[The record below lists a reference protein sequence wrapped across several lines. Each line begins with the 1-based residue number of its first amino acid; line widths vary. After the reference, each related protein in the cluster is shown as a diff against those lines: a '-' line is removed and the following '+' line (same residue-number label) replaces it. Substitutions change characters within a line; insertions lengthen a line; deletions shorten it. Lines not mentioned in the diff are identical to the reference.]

1 MLGFGRRMRLSNR
14 YKSWLA
20 AYAFLAVVARA
31 GIAAEVTPVPPQQ
44 NEPGIPVTNQL
55 VVQKCGG
62 CHKQDDKGNMTRIS
76 WIRTTPEGWE
86 EVIKRMVRL
95 NGVSLTPAEAKEILN
110 YLATDHGLAP
120 EEAKPV
126 MWFAEHRIVDENVP
140 EPAKEVCNACHAFGK
155 AASWRRSK
163 EEWELLYKMHIG
175 YFPSSEMTSFRREPP
190 PPGAPPP
197 APGSDQRE
205 PFEKALSY
213 LQETYPLHTPEW
225 AAFSPTMQR
234 GKVTGR
240 WLIAAYKPGEGPYYG
255 EMTVEATSDPDI
267 VATRTKLISATSG
280 SVMTRTGKA
289 AIYQGYAWRGRSED
303 KEAPKDPQGAAIVR
317 EVMILSRDQSQAEG
331 RWMWGDYQ
339 EFGFEVRM
347 FRARPGIMALGVD
360 TPMLRSGEA
369 HTVQI
374 FGEGFS
380 SSLKPADIDLGE
392 GVTVQRV
399 SQVSPTRL
407 GIEVAIA
414 KTAKPGRRNISI
426 DGTLLPSAVVVYDH
440 IDFIKVSP
448 DTGLSRLGS
457 EHHPKGYVQFEAIAY
472 LNGPDG
478 KANTP
483 DDVELGPVRAKWA
496 IQEFYSIFSDDDVK
510 YVGSLNSETGLF
522 TPNRDGP
529 NPERRFSRN
538 NYGDVW
544 VEAEVDKDLPPP
556 KVAGDKQKPLTAR
569 SYLIVTVPLYLRYDQ
584 PEVAP

>member
-1 MLGFGRRMRLSNR
+1 M
-14 YKSWLA
+14 A
-20 AYAFLAVVARA
+20 ADVA
-31 GIAAEVTPVPPQQ
+31 PVPPAQS
-44 NEPGIPVTNQL
+44 EPGIPVTNQL

-62 CHKQDDKGNMTRIS
+62 CHKQDDKGNLTRIS
-76 WIRTTPEGWE
+76 WVRTTPEGWE
-86 EVIKRMVRL
+86 EVIKRMIRL
-95 NGVSLTPAEAKEILN
+95 NGVSLTPPEAKEILH

-126 MWFAEHRIVDENVP
+126 MWFAEHRIVDESVP
-140 EPAKEVCNACHAFGK
+140 EPVKEVCNACHAFGK
-155 AASWRRSK
+155 AGSWRRSK

-175 YFPSSEMTSFRREPP
+175 YFPSSEMTSFRHEPP
-190 PPGAPPP
+190 PPGTPPP
-197 APGSDQRE
+197 APGSDQRQ
-205 PFEKALSY
+205 PFEKAIAY
-213 LQETYPLHTPEW
+213 LQATYPLSTPEW

-234 GKVTGR
+234 AKVTGR
-240 WLIAAYKPGEGPYYG
+240 WLVAAYKPGEGAYYG
-255 EMTVEATSDPDI
+255 EMTVQATGDSDI
-267 VATRTKLISATSG
+267 FSTATRLTSAKSG
-280 SVMTRTGKA
+280 SVMTRSGRAT
-289 AIYQGYAWRGRSED
+289 IYQGYAWRGRSED
-303 KEAPKDPQGAAIVR
+303 KSVANDPQGAAKVR
-317 EVMILSRDQSQAEG
+317 EVMMLSRDTSQAEG

-347 FRARPGIMALGVD
+347 YRARPGTAVLGVD
-360 TPMLRSGEA
+360 TPMLRSGET

-380 SSLKPADIDLGE
+380 SSLKPAEIDLGE
-392 GVTVQRV
+392 GVTVQRI
-399 SQVSPTRL
+399 SQVTPSRL
-407 GIEVAIA
+407 RVDAAIA
-414 KTAKPGRRNISI
+414 KNAKPGRRDISI
-426 DGTLLPSAVVVYDH
+426 DGALLPSAIAVYDH

-457 EHHPKGYVQFEAIAY
+457 ERHPKGYVQFEAIAY

-478 KANTP
+478 KSNTP
-483 DDVELGPVRAKWA
+483 DDIALGPVRAKWGME
-496 IQEFYSIFSDDDVK
+496 EFYSIYGDDDVK
-510 YVGSLNSETGLF
+510 FVGSLNSETGLF

-556 KVAGDKQKPLTAR
+556 KVAGDKPKPLTAR